1 MGSNCNCDYSQLPIT
16 SQCKSCGYGPS
27 VANPETVQKKIWYQV
42 RAPASIY
49 TMNYAA
55 LANTQRIKSTPP
67 TFWNQSSDQLQA
79 AVQTA
84 YHPTRGNSAK
94 ATLTSSKPGSA
105 APAGTGVDIKHNSY
119 NRYLNRLKAGKFIAQ
134 TKIVASKALYG
145 NKTTA
150 FSMIDI
156 GLNCC
161 K

>member
-1 MGSNCNCDYSQLPIT
+1 MGSNCNCVYSQLPIT
-16 SQCKSCGYGPS
+16 SQCTSCGGT
-27 VANPETVQKKIWYQV
+27 ANDPETVQKKIWYQV
-42 RAPASIY
+42 RTAASIY

-84 YHPTRGNSAK
+84 YHPTHGNSAK

-119 NRYLNRLKAGKFIAQ
+119 NRYLNRLKAGNFIAQ
-134 TKIVASKALYG
+134 TTQNVATKPIYG
-145 NKTTA
+145 NKIKA
-150 FSMIDI
+150 YGMIDI
-156 GLNCC
+156 GQNCC

>member
-1 MGSNCNCDYSQLPIT
+1 MAGCNCDYSQLPIT
-16 SQCKSCGYGPS
+16 SQCRSCGYGPS
-27 VANPETVQKKIWYQV
+27 VANPETIQKKIWHQV
-42 RAPASIY
+42 RTSASIY

-84 YHPTRGNSAK
+84 YHPTRGNSTK

-105 APAGTGVDIKHNSY
+105 APGGTGVDIKHNSY
-119 NRYLNRLKAGKFIAQ
+119 DRYLNRLKAGKFISQ
-134 TKIVASKALYG
+134 TTNPASTPLYG
-145 NKTTA
+145 NKTQA
-150 FSMIDI
+150 YGMLSI